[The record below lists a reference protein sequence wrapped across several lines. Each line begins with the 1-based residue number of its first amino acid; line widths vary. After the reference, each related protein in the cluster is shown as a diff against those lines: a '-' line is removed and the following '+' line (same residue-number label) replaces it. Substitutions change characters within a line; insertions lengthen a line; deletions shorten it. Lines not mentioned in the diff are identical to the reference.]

1 MRMLAYSFSDD
12 STASFASEK
21 RRDWRSNGLQNE
33 ASKAP
38 QLDNSG
44 GLGLESAKAEPRTWS
59 SPTEAEGA
67 FIEKTASK

>member
-1 MRMLAYSFSDD
+1 MYTHYLLMSLIKTVGKMRMLAYSFSDD
-12 STASFASEK
+12 STASFASER

-44 GLGLESAKAEPRTWS
+44 GLGLESAKAELRT
-59 SPTEAEGA
+59 
-67 FIEKTASK
+67 

>member
-1 MRMLAYSFSDD
+1 MYTHYLLMSLIKTVGKMRMLAYSFSDD
-12 STASFASEK
+12 STAASFASER

-44 GLGLESAKAEPRTWS
+44 GLGLESAKAEPRT
-59 SPTEAEGA
+59 
-67 FIEKTASK
+67 

>member
-1 MRMLAYSFSDD
+1 MLAYSFSDD
-12 STASFASEK
+12 STASFASER

-44 GLGLESAKAEPRTWS
+44 GGLESAKAEPKTWS

>member
-1 MRMLAYSFSDD
+1 MLAYSFSDD
-12 STASFASEK
+12 STASFASER

-44 GLGLESAKAEPRTWS
+44 GLGLESAKAEPRT
-59 SPTEAEGA
+59 
-67 FIEKTASK
+67 

>member
-1 MRMLAYSFSDD
+1 MDTQYLLMSLIKTVGKMRMLAYSFSDD
-12 STASFASEK
+12 STAASFESER

-44 GLGLESAKAEPRTWS
+44 GGLESAKAEPRT
-59 SPTEAEGA
+59 
-67 FIEKTASK
+67 